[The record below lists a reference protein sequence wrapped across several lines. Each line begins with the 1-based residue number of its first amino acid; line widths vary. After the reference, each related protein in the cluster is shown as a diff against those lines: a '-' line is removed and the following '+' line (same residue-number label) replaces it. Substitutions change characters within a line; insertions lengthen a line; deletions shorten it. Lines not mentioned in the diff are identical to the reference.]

1 MLPGRSRSPGV
12 TTRARLNRILAI
24 ILVLWGGA
32 LVGTGIARGLSAG
45 NAYEAG
51 RLGAAVFGLVLV
63 AVGIRSLVGL
73 HGRRW
78 AYLALPLA
86 SALLA
91 AGVVG
96 LWKQAR
102 VDRADDLAVRYGAA
116 SASEA
121 ATLADRCVGVMRA
134 DYDRSDDPG
143 KAGLPPKTYAVLAPE
158 VCALGVE
165 RGLVEDDGTMST
177 EAGKE
182 LTLAVIE
189 RFGASRFQTM
199 VYNELAVSQYH
210 LAEPGKVTRLH
221 RCLAMGYGGWDAQ
234 PDKDGI
240 PPREVFFEA
249 VRKAC
254 RAAMKRGLIPASGVP
269 APGSPQEA
277 ELQALLWD
285 TVLAL
290 SR

>member
-1 MLPGRSRSPGV
+1 V
-12 TTRARLNRILAI
+12 TPRARLNRILAI

-32 LVGTGIARGLSAG
+32 LIGTGIARGLSAG

-51 RLGAAVFGLVLV
+51 RLGAAVFGVLLV
-63 AVGIRSLVGL
+63 AVGMRSLLGL

-78 AYLALPLA
+78 VYLALPLA

-96 LWKQAR
+96 VWNQAR
-102 VDRADDLAVRYGAA
+102 VDRAADLAVRYGEAPSA
-116 SASEA
+116 ESAS
-121 ATLADRCVGVMRA
+121 LADRCVGVMRA
-134 DYDRSDDPG
+134 DYDRSDDPR

-165 RGLVEDDGTMST
+165 RGLVKDDGTMS
-177 EAGKE
+177 EQAGKE
-182 LTLAVIE
+182 LTLAAIE
-189 RFGASRFQTM
+189 RVGASRFQTM

-221 RCLAMGYGGWDAQ
+221 RCFAMGYGGWDAQ
-234 PDKDGI
+234 PVKDSL
-240 PPREVFFEA
+240 PPRDVFFEA

-254 RAAMKRGLIPASGVP
+254 RTGVKRGIIPASGVP
-269 APGSPQEA
+269 ALGSPQEA
-277 ELQALLWD
+277 ELQALLMD
-285 TVLAL
+285 TVLVL